1 MTLRISASSPAA
13 PVVEAAPASAAS
25 SRSRVRRQRQQ
36 RQRQCPPWSPSGAR
50 RWSINSSSSVREL
63 LGSGGVGGSLVRNPG
78 GPTSSA
84 ARAVTPGGVSGSCGG
99 GGRWLASAGSRN
111 WSFVGMALSGVFLGP
126 PLGRRA
132 AELQG
137 ERGGPWVWAGGCS
150 VVAARPAAG
159 THSWAGASPVMLRAR
174 LSRRAAS
181 GDGHRPPASDA
192 GGFGL

>member
-1 MTLRISASSPAA
+1 MKLKNKKNKKTA
-13 PVVEAAPASAAS
+13 
-25 SRSRVRRQRQQ
+25 
-36 RQRQCPPWSPSGAR
+36 
-50 RWSINSSSSVREL
+50 
-63 LGSGGVGGSLVRNPG
+63 
-78 GPTSSA
+78 
-84 ARAVTPGGVSGSCGG
+84 
-99 GGRWLASAGSRN
+99 
-111 WSFVGMALSGVFLGP
+111 ALSGVFLGP

-137 ERGGPWVWAGGCS
+137 KRGGPWVWAGGCS

-192 GGFGL
+192 GGFGLSGFQGLVCNFFVF